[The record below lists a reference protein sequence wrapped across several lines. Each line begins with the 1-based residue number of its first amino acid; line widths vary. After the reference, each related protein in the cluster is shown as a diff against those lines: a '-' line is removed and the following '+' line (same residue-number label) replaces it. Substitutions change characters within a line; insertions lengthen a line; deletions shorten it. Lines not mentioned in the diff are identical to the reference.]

1 MVHYEEFFQTVV
13 YNIRQ
18 ARWAAG
24 MTQED
29 VAGKGFTLNHY
40 QEIEAGLRQVTLRTL
55 YKLASIF
62 GVSVSALVEI
72 EGRDEIQS
80 RVPLSDL
87 QVEAPKRGRKAGKKA

>member
-1 MVHYEEFFQTVV
+1 MAPYEEFFHAVV
-13 YNIRQ
+13 RNIRQ

-40 QEIEAGLRQVTLRTL
+40 QEIEAGDRQVTLRTL

-62 GVSVSALVEI
+62 GVPVSALVES
-72 EGRDEIQS
+72 EGKSEIQA

-87 QVEAPKRGRKAGKKA
+87 QVEAPKRGRKAKRKP